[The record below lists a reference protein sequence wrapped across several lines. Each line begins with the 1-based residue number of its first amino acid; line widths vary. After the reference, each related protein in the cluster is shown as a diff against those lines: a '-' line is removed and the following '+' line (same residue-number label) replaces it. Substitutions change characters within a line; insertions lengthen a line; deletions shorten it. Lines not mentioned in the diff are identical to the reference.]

1 MITASSSPKISSRPA
16 NRIGHRWFRSL
27 AFFLSF
33 VLACQAFWILAAEF
47 SRPLPVTF
55 PAGSE
60 YGAVAAADR
69 SAAHRAAQ
77 FGIIRG
83 DLWAE
88 EALTYSGLLQ
98 RNEQN
103 TPGTKDAA
111 SIERAR
117 VIAERALAFRPHD
130 ARVWLVLAS
139 IDSRFDWLNGK
150 ASAALRMSYYTGA
163 NEIALI
169 PERLFLSL
177 SLPAISDADFQQ
189 LVRHDLRTIVTRKPE
204 MKSAIVNA
212 YQYALPEGRQ
222 FTRETLNELDPN
234 LLSNLLQKQ

>member
-1 MITASSSPKISSRPA
+1 MITASSSRKISSRPA
-16 NRIGHRWFRSL
+16 HRVGLRWFRGL
-27 AFFLSF
+27 AFIFAL

-60 YGAVAAADR
+60 SGAVATADR
-69 SAAHRAAQ
+69 GAAHQAAR
-77 FGIIRG
+77 FGVVRG

-88 EALTYSGLLQ
+88 DALTYSGLLQ

-103 TPGTKDAA
+103 TTGTKDAA

-139 IDSRFDWLNGK
+139 IDSRFDWLNRK

-169 PERLFLSL
+169 PERLFLAL

-212 YQYALPEGRQ
+212 YQSALPEGRQ
-222 FTRETLNELDPN
+222 FVQDSLTELDPN
-234 LLSNLLQKQ
+234 LLSTMPQKQ